1 MSKRRKLLFALAA
14 VPVLLIAGFLIW
26 AYTPPPP
33 MPEALQALQ
42 NDTEISV
49 ETHPWL
55 VFTHSVHI
63 PTTGFIFFPGGRVD
77 ARSYAPAAREIAAE
91 GYLVVIVP
99 VPLNLAFF
107 GTGQAD
113 KVIAAYPEIKHWVV
127 GGHSLGGVAAS
138 QYARSHLDQIQ
149 GLVLWASYPASSL
162 AESQLKVIS
171 ISGTQD
177 GLSTPEKIEASHSLL
192 PPGTRFIA
200 IQGGNHAQF
209 GWYGP
214 QNGDNPASIDRIAQQ
229 AQIVTATIEFLHEIS
244 TP

>member
-1 MSKRRKLLFALAA
+1 
-14 VPVLLIAGFLIW
+14 
-26 AYTPPPP
+26 

-42 NDTEISV
+42 SDTEISV

-55 VFTHSVHI
+55 VFSHSDQVL
-63 PTTGFIFFPGGRVD
+63 TTGFIFFPGGRVD
-77 ARSYAPAAREIAAE
+77 ARSYAPTARAIAAE

-113 KVIAAYPEIKHWVV
+113 KIITAHPEIKYWVV

-138 QYARSHLDQIQ
+138 QYAGSHPDQVQ
-149 GLVLWASYPASSL
+149 GLALWASYPASSL
-162 AESQLKVIS
+162 AESPLKVLS

-177 GLSTPEKIEASHSLL
+177 GLSTPEKIESSRSLL
-192 PPGTRFIA
+192 PSGTRFIA

-209 GWYGP
+209 GWYGS
-214 QNGDNPASIDRIAQQ
+214 QNGDNPASIDRVAQQ
-229 AQIVTATIEFLHEIS
+229 AQIVTAMKEFLYEINA
-244 TP
+244 P